1 MLGNPDEKVIDSM
14 YYKMFGLCFR
24 IKDMK
29 VKSYVPSTYIL
40 AVLRYNTIL
49 ESQPINIDKMLW
61 YCHSNLFAALP

>member
-1 MLGNPDEKVIDSM
+1 MLTQSLDIDNVIMLGNPDEKVIESM

-40 AVLRYNTIL
+40 AVLRYNTIR
-49 ESQPINIDKMLW
+49 ESATYQ
-61 YCHSNLFAALP
+61 Y